1 MISIDLSG
9 KVALVTGSARGI
21 GKAIALKLNAA
32 GAKVIGIDLDTNG
45 LEKLKEKTKE
55 EIYTCDVSSFTEV
68 EELSKKVFEK
78 YQKVDILVNNAG
90 ITRDNLIMRMT
101 PEEWD
106 LVLNVNLRSAFNTVK
121 IFHRSMLRARWG
133 RIINMASVIGLM
145 GNSGQANYA
154 ASKGGLIAFTK
165 SIAKE
170 FAKKNVLANCIAPGF
185 IETKMTET
193 LNENVK
199 NEYIKVI
206 PLSKFGKPEDVA
218 NIVLFLASEL
228 SAYITGQ
235 VIHCDGGMI
244 M

>member
-170 FAKKNVLANCIAPGF
+170 FAKKNVLANCIAPGL
-185 IETKMTET
+185 IETKMTESLSET
-193 LNENVK
+193 TKE
-199 NEYIKVI
+199 EYFKGI
-206 PLSKFGKPEDVA
+206 PQGKFGQPDDVA
-218 NIVLFLASEL
+218 NIVLFLSSEF
-228 SAYITGQ
+228 SAYLTGQ